1 MIVKNIEKK
10 EDKTASFQVEIDAAE
25 FDAAVN
31 KAYNKA
37 KGSISVPGF
46 RKGKAPRAI
55 IENMYG
61 EDAFYQDAMDDLG
74 PEAFVFG
81 LESSA
86 LKIIGKPAITN
97 VDLSEEKV
105 LTYDFAVELYPEVK
119 LGQYRGLVTKKEE
132 AVVTDEMVDEKIE
145 ELRKRNARMVDVDR
159 PAEMGDTANIDFDGY
174 LDGEPFEGGKAEGF
188 SLELG
193 SNTFVPGFEE
203 QVVGMQIGEE
213 KDLDITFPENYVENL
228 AGKAVVFK
236 VKLNGLTV
244 AELPEV
250 DDEFIQDVS
259 EFDTVDEYKADL
271 REDLIVEEQ
280 DRVDT
285 KFRSDIMQ
293 MACDNLEVEV
303 PESMIMEKVDDM
315 LRNYAAQ
322 FGISDKDISTEE
334 LIKLMGIDD
343 ETVETALRPSAVAQV
358 KQDMLFEAIAEE
370 EKLEVTDEELDEYVQ
385 GAAQTVGAKPE
396 DIINHFGLSFIKS
409 EFIKEK
415 ASRIIIE
422 TATAE

>member
-25 FDAAVN
+25 FDVAVN

-61 EDAFYQDAMDDLG
+61 EDAFYQDAMDDLCG
-74 PEAFVFG
+74 EAFGFG
-81 LESSA
+81 IENSGI
-86 LKIIGKPAITN
+86 KIIGRPSITS
-97 VDLSEEKV
+97 VDLSDEKV
-105 LTYDFAVELYPEVK
+105 LTYDFAVELYPEVT
-119 LGQYRGLVTKKEE
+119 LGQYRDIVVKKEE
-132 AVVTDEMVDEKIE
+132 AVVTDEMVDAKIE
-145 ELRKRNARMVDVDR
+145 EVRKRNARMVDVDR

-174 LDGEPFEGGKAEGF
+174 LNGEAFDGGKAEGF

-213 KDLDITFPENYVENL
+213 KDLDITFPENYVEDL

-236 VKLNGLTV
+236 VKLNGLTM
-244 AELPEV
+244 AELPEL
-250 DDEFIQDVS
+250 DDEFAQDVS
-259 EFDTVDEYKADL
+259 EFDTLEEYKADL
-271 REDLIVEEQ
+271 REDLLVEEQ

-285 KFRSDIMQ
+285 KFRSDVMEK
-293 MACDNLEVEV
+293 ACDNLVVEV
-303 PESMIMEKVDDM
+303 PETMIMEKLDDM

-322 FGISDKDISTEE
+322 FGINDKDISTEE

-343 ETVETALRPSAVAQV
+343 ETMETALRPSAIAQV
-358 KQDMLFEAIAEE
+358 KQDMLFEAIVAE
-370 EKLEVTDEELDEYVQ
+370 EKLEVNEDELAEYVQ

-396 DIINHFGLSFIKS
+396 DIIEHFGIGFIRS
-409 EFIKEK
+409 EFLKEK

>member
-236 VKLNGLTV
+236 VKLNSLTV

-343 ETVETALRPSAVAQV
+343 ETMETALRPSAVAQV

>member
-343 ETVETALRPSAVAQV
+343 ETMETALRPSAVAQV

>member
-81 LESSA
+81 LESSS

-259 EFDTVDEYKADL
+259 EFDAVDEYKADL

-322 FGISDKDISTEE
+322 FGISDKEISTEE

-343 ETVETALRPSAVAQV
+343 ETMETALRPSAVAQV